1 MQNWTWRTGA
11 VRLSGMA
18 RRKAKDRSLDFVPG
32 WAKVLA
38 LLCAPLLLLN
48 GAVAFFGSSLVFP
61 LSPFFLKEK
70 VEALRLY
77 AVHRAG
83 CLFRG
88 HGPLDG
94 PIARAEARHGLPPG
108 LLSALVE
115 VESNGHVH
123 RISPAGAMGP
133 GQLMAGTARQLGVG
147 DPFDPAT
154 ALDGSA
160 RYLATQLRARK
171 DVQLAVASYN
181 AGPGNVR
188 RVVPRNGETEFYVKK
203 VLAAWERCRPRPIT
217 DEARANRERPARLAD
232 RR

>member
-1 MQNWTWRTGA
+1 
-11 VRLSGMA
+11 MA
-18 RRKAKDRSLDFVPG
+18 RRKGKASSGTLSFVPG

-38 LLCAPLLLLN
+38 LLSAPLVLLN
-48 GAVAFFGSSLVFP
+48 AAVAFFGSSLVFP

-83 CLFRG
+83 CLFQD
-88 HGPLDG
+88 HGKLDG
-94 PIARAEARHGLPPG
+94 LIARAESRHGLPAG
-108 LLSALVE
+108 LLAALVE

-123 RISPAGAMGP
+123 RISGAGAMGP
-133 GQLMAGTARQLGVG
+133 GQLMAGTAKQLGVE

-160 RYLATQLRARK
+160 RYLSAQLRQRK

-203 VLAAWERCRPRPIT
+203 VLAAWDHYRPRPLT
-217 DEARANRERPARLAD
+217 DEARARKERPARLAD